1 MKVKGIKR
9 GSNIELT
16 ENINIPD
23 GTALIIEI
31 SDNQIV
37 SDEERK
43 RKLKEFFDKDWEG
56 KEDFIMTMRQL
67 EEEDSI
73 SNTLEHTD
81 TSHTEGK

>member
-1 MKVKGIKR
+1 MKIQGIKR
-9 GSNIELT
+9 GQNIELA
-16 ENINIPD
+16 EDINIPD

-81 TSHTEGK
+81 TSHTEGR